1 MSIAHINQALSA
13 YGAAQRRLR
22 LDAEPAAAPTT
33 ASAAAPQFA
42 SLLRDELQGTSD
54 KLKASETK
62 AVEALSGKAS
72 LQQVV
77 EAVTEAELSLQKM
90 TAVRDRVI
98 SAYQEIMRM
107 PI

>member
-1 MSIAHINQALSA
+1 MKMTNVNKAMSA
-13 YGAAQRRLR
+13 YGAAISRSQ
-22 LDAEPAAAPTT
+22 ANVPTAAPP
-33 ASAAAPQFA
+33 ALAPRFE
-42 SLLRDELQGTSD
+42 SLVRAELQGTGEA
-54 KLKASETK
+54 LRNSEAK
-62 AVEALSGKAS
+62 AVEGLSGQAS

-77 EAVTEAELSLQKM
+77 EAVTEAELSLQKV

>member
-1 MSIAHINQALSA
+1 MPFLPM
-13 YGAAQRRLR
+13 GPR
-22 LDAEPAAAPTT
+22 
-33 ASAAAPQFA
+33 SAAAKRHAVLTDMPAAPRFE
-42 SLLRDELQGTSD
+42 SLLRTELKGFSD
-54 KLKASETK
+54 AMRGSEAK

-77 EAVTEAELSLQKM
+77 EAVTEAELSLQKV

>member
-1 MSIAHINQALSA
+1 MTVAGIGQALKA
-13 YGAAQRRLR
+13 YGAAVSRAEGQALSPATGDGGGFAGLVRTQ
-22 LDAEPAAAPTT
+22 LDAARTD
-33 ASAAAPQFA
+33 
-42 SLLRDELQGTSD
+42 LRAGE
-54 KLKASETK
+54 AK
-62 AVEALSGKAS
+62 AVEALTGRAS
-72 LQQVV
+72 LQDVV

>member
-1 MSIAHINQALSA
+1 MTITSLNQALSA
-13 YGAAQRRLR
+13 YGAAQRRGETTR
-22 LDAEPAAAPTT
+22 AAAADNPAAPRFE
-33 ASAAAPQFA
+33 SV
-42 SLLRDELQGTSD
+42 LRTELKSFGD
-54 KLKASETK
+54 AMRGSEAK
-62 AVEALSGKAS
+62 AVEALSGRAS

-77 EAVTEAELSLQKM
+77 EAVTEAELSLQKV

>member
-1 MSIAHINQALSA
+1 MTVASIGQALSA
-13 YGAAQRRLR
+13 YGAAL
-22 LDAEPAAAPTT
+22 AAR
-33 ASAAAPQFA
+33 AAGAAGGGGTVSGFA
-42 SLLRDELQGTSD
+42 SLLRNETEATRASLH
-54 KLKASETK
+54 ASEAK
-62 AVEALSGKAS
+62 AVEALSGKAN
-72 LQQVV
+72 LQDVV

>member
-1 MSIAHINQALSA
+1 MTTITSLNHVLAA
-13 YGAAQRRLR
+13 YGAAQRRG
-22 LDAEPAAAPTT
+22 EAAAAATP
-33 ASAAAPQFA
+33 APGSAAPRFEN
-42 SLLRDELQGTSD
+42 LLRAELNGMGEA
-54 KLKASETK
+54 LRGSEAK
-62 AVEALSGKAS
+62 AVEALSGRAS

-77 EAVTEAELSLQKM
+77 EAVTEAELTLQKV

>member
-1 MSIAHINQALSA
+1 MTVAGIGHALKA
-13 YGAAQRRLR
+13 YGAALERARTPE
-22 LDAEPAAAPTT
+22 AGAAPGGG
-33 ASAAAPQFA
+33 AANFA
-42 SLLRDELQGTSD
+42 QLVRTGLDGVRSD
-54 KLKASETK
+54 LHASEAK
-62 AVEALSGKAS
+62 SIQALTGRAT
-72 LQQVV
+72 LQDVV

>member
-1 MSIAHINQALSA
+1 MTITSMSHALSA
-13 YGAAQRRLR
+13 YGAALQRAR
-22 LDAEPAAAPTT
+22 EPPPAGAAA
-33 ASAAAPQFA
+33 ASGFA
-42 SLLRDELQGTSD
+42 SLLRAETEATRASLQAGE
-54 KLKASETK
+54 AK
-62 AVEALSGKAS
+62 AVEALTGKAS
-72 LQQVV
+72 LQDVV

>member
-1 MSIAHINQALSA
+1 MTVTSIGQALSA
-13 YGAAQRRLR
+13 YGAALQR
-22 LDAEPAAAPTT
+22 AQAGAAGGTGGT
-33 ASAAAPQFA
+33 ASGFA
-42 SLLRDELQGTSD
+42 SLLRPRPEAARASLR
-54 KLKASETK
+54 ASEAK
-62 AVEALSGKAS
+62 AVEALTGKAS
-72 LQQVV
+72 LQDVV

>member
-1 MSIAHINQALSA
+1 MTVTSISQALSA
-13 YGAAQRRLR
+13 YGAALRRTQ
-22 LDAEPAAAPTT
+22 APAPPEGGAAG
-33 ASAAAPQFA
+33 SGFA
-42 SLLRDELQGTSD
+42 SLLRTETDATRASLQ
-54 KLKASETK
+54 ASEAK
-62 AVEALSGKAS
+62 AVEALTGKAG
-72 LQQVV
+72 LQDVV